1 MLDIKFVRENKELVK
16 ENIKKKFQDKKLPL
30 VDEVLELDEKIRS
43 LKQQGDSMRK
53 DRNTISS
60 EIGSLMRDKKVDE
73 ANERKQ
79 QVVEIN
85 KKLVDIEKEENV
97 LNAELRK
104 KMLVIPQIIDS
115 SNW

>member
-1 MLDIKFVRENKELVK
+1 
-16 ENIKKKFQDKKLPL
+16 
-30 VDEVLELDEKIRS
+30 
-43 LKQQGDSMRK
+43 
-53 DRNTISS
+53 
-60 EIGSLMRDKKVDE
+60 MRDKKVDE

-115 SNW
+115 SVPIGKDDSENVEVEKFGEPFVPSYEIPYHAIFVNHYVVLIKKLLEEQVGMVFII